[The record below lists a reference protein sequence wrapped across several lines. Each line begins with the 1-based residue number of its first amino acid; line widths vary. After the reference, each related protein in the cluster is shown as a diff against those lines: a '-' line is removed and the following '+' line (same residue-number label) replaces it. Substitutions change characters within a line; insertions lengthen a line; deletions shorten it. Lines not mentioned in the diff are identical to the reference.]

1 MPPVTRNAAATQ
13 ERLLA
18 CARKCFVQESYDAV
32 SLREIAGDAGVDVA
46 LIGRY
51 FGSKEQLFRAA
62 LATEDNRWE
71 ELAMAD
77 DLPSYLASMLAT
89 DDSKDAEHIERLLI
103 MLRSAASPTASII
116 VRSTFKNEV
125 LEPFANVL
133 TGSQAERRAAMALAV
148 LMGTTIIRT
157 ILRVDHG
164 GACEDDTFKQRL
176 SDMLRIALSS
186 EPDLS
191 GDMPASKLEAQG

>member
-1 MPPVTRNAAATQ
+1 MPPVTRNAAATR
-13 ERLLA
+13 ERLLD
-18 CARKCFVQESYDAV
+18 CARRCFVQDSYDAV
-32 SLREIAGDAGVDVA
+32 SLREIARDAGVDVA

-51 FGSKEQLFRAA
+51 FGSKKQLFRAA

-71 ELAMAD
+71 ELAQAD

-133 TGSQAERRAAMALAV
+133 TGPQAERRAAMALAV

-176 SDMLRIALSS
+176 SGMLQIALSPHS
-186 EPDLS
+186 TLS
-191 GDMPASKLEAQG
+191 NELSSTRLELQR

>member
-1 MPPVTRNAAATQ
+1 MPPTTRNAAATR

-18 CARKCFVQESYDAV
+18 CARKAFVQDSYDSV
-32 SLREIAGDAGVDVA
+32 GLREIAGAAGVDVA

-62 LATEDNRWE
+62 LATEDDRWE
-71 ELAMAD
+71 ELSRAD
-77 DLPSYLASMLAT
+77 DLPSYLVATFLT
-89 DDSKDAEHIERLLI
+89 DDFDDAEHIERLLI

-133 TGSQAERRAAMALAV
+133 AGAQAEVRAGLALAV
-148 LMGTTIIRT
+148 LMGTTIVRT
-157 ILRVDHG
+157 ILKVDQSG
-164 GACEDDTFKQRL
+164 RCEDDTFKERL
-176 SDMLRIALSS
+176 SDMLKVALAT
-186 EPDLS
+186 ES
-191 GDMPASKLEAQG
+191 GAKSGSPITNVELQR

>member
-18 CARKCFVQESYDAV
+18 CARKCFMQESYDAV

-71 ELAMAD
+71 ELAIAD

-186 EPDLS
+186 EPDVS

>member
-1 MPPVTRNAAATQ
+1 MPPITRNAAATR
-13 ERLLA
+13 ERLLD
-18 CARKCFVQESYDAV
+18 CARKCFVQESYDSVA
-32 SLREIAGDAGVDVA
+32 LREIAGAAGVDVA

-71 ELAMAD
+71 ELARAD
-77 DLPSYLASMLAT
+77 DLPNYLASMLVT
-89 DDSKDAEHIERLLI
+89 DDTNDAEHIERLLI
-103 MLRSAASPTASII
+103 MLRSATSPTASII

-133 TGSQAERRAAMALAV
+133 TGPQAERRAATALAV

-157 ILRVDHG
+157 ILRVDDSG
-164 GACEDDTFKQRL
+164 GCEDDSFRLRL
-176 SDMLRIALSS
+176 SGMLRIALSPDVELSCGS
-186 EPDLS
+186 E
-191 GDMPASKLEAQG
+191 GVRKRQA

>member
-1 MPPVTRNAAATQ
+1 MPPVTRNAAATR

-32 SLREIAGDAGVDVA
+32 SLREIAGDAHVDVA

-71 ELAMAD
+71 ELAMAH

-89 DDSKDAEHIERLLI
+89 DDTKDAEHIERLLI

-133 TGSQAERRAAMALAV
+133 TGPQAERRAAMALAV

-176 SDMLRIALSS
+176 SGMLRIALSS

-191 GDMPASKLEAQG
+191 EDMPALKLEAQG

>member
-103 MLRSAASPTASII
+103 MLRSAAAPTASII